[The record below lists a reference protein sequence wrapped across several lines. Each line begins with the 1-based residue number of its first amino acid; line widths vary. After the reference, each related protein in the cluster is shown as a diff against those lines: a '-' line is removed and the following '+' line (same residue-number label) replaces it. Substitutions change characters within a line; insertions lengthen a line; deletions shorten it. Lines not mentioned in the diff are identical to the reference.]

1 MPEALTPLARA
12 SLANSLFHASKPAD
26 VLPHCAPLAS
36 PAIHTKANDAA
47 SVTIFKLP
55 DLATHNT
62 HLARSPR
69 LRERY
74 CCQYSHC
81 GWVEACFVL
90 HVSMIMKS
98 IVRGTTVQRSCTP
111 AAARAEPRSEF
122 VVGGECSG
130 QTSRTGQHPTSRH
143 VSFVQYSRNK

>member
-1 MPEALTPLARA
+1 MPEALTALARA

-36 PAIHTKANDAA
+36 PAIHTRANDAA
-47 SVTIFKLP
+47 SVIFKLP

-62 HLARSPR
+62 HLARPPR

-74 CCQYSHC
+74 RCQSSHC
-81 GWVEACFVL
+81 GWVEACFPL

-98 IVRGTTVQRSCTP
+98 IVIGITVQR
-111 AAARAEPRSEF
+111 
-122 VVGGECSG
+122 
-130 QTSRTGQHPTSRH
+130 
-143 VSFVQYSRNK
+143 